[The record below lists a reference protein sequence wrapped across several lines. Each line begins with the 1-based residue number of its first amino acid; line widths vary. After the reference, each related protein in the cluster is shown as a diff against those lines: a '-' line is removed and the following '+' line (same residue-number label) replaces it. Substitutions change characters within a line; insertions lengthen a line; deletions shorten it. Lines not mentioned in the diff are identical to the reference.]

1 MGYYLSYLKTLPFFI
16 TNITFAVGVPAVALA
31 AHLVLRPM
39 VRDITK
45 AISAG
50 KTQAN
55 EDVERRLAR
64 LEDAYEHL
72 DQNVSRLVEAEDFR
86 RQLERGK
93 EEGYGNRP

>member
-1 MGYYLSYLKTLPFFI
+1 MLALIDPILIPLTA
-16 TNITFAVGVPAVALA
+16 ITFAVGVPVMAWA

-72 DQNVSRLVEAEDFR
+72 DQNVMRLVEAEEFR
-86 RQLERGK
+86 RQLEKGK
-93 EEGYGNRP
+93 EEGHEGRP

>member
-1 MGYYLSYLKTLPFFI
+1 MLALIDPLLIPMFAI
-16 TNITFAVGVPAVALA
+16 TCAVGIPAVALA
-31 AHLVLRPM
+31 AHLVLRPI

-64 LEDAYEHL
+64 LEDACEHL
-72 DQNVSRLVEAEDFR
+72 DQNVTRLVEAEEFR

-93 EEGYGNRP
+93 EEGHGNRP

>member
-1 MGYYLSYLKTLPFFI
+1 MLALIDPLLIPI
-16 TNITFAVGVPAVALA
+16 TAITFAVGIPSIALA

-45 AISAG
+45 AIAAG

-72 DQNVSRLVEAEDFR
+72 DQNVMRLIEAEDFR
-86 RQLERGK
+86 RQLEKGK
-93 EEGYGNRP
+93 EEGHGNRP

>member
-1 MGYYLSYLKTLPFFI
+1 MLALIDPLLIPI
-16 TNITFAVGVPAVALA
+16 TAITFAVGVPAIALA

-64 LEDAYEHL
+64 LEDAYDHL
-72 DQNVSRLVEAEDFR
+72 DQNVMRLVEAEEFR
-86 RQLERGK
+86 RQLERGN
-93 EEGYGNRP
+93 EEGYGDRP

>member
-1 MGYYLSYLKTLPFFI
+1 MLALIDPILIPLTA
-16 TNITFAVGVPAVALA
+16 ITFAVGVPAMALA

-45 AISAG
+45 AIGAG
-50 KTQAN
+50 KAQAN

-72 DQNVSRLVEAEDFR
+72 DQNVMRLVEAEEFR

-93 EEGYGNRP
+93 EEGYGDRP

>member
-1 MGYYLSYLKTLPFFI
+1 MLALIDPLLIPI
-16 TNITFAVGVPAVALA
+16 TAITFAVGVPMVALA

-50 KTQAN
+50 KAQVN

-72 DQNVSRLVEAEDFR
+72 DQNVSRLVEAEEFR

-93 EEGYGNRP
+93 EEGYDNRP

>member
-1 MGYYLSYLKTLPFFI
+1 MLAAIDPLLIPIVAI
-16 TNITFAVGVPAVALA
+16 TCAVGIPAVALA
-31 AHLVLRPM
+31 AHLVFRPM

-72 DQNVSRLVEAEDFR
+72 DQNVTRLVEAEEFR

-93 EEGYGNRP
+93 EEGYGDRP